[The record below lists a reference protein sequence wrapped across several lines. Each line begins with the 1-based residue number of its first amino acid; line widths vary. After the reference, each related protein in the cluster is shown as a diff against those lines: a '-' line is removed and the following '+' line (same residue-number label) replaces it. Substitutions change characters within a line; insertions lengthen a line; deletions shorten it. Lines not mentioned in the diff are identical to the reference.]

1 MAKLERFEDLEV
13 WKQARVLAGRIY
25 ALTRSAS
32 FSRDYGFRD
41 QICRAA
47 VSVVSNIA
55 EGFERH
61 STNQFLHFLD
71 IASGSAGE
79 VRAQLYLALDFGY
92 IEELEFQAAMT
103 DVDRVGQMLTKLKQ
117 YLRNH
122 RDPTPQRPNPSSPNR
137 SNDSTIHRINDF
149 SPQRSNDP
157 TIQQSNDSS
166 QRPTDCVP

>member
-25 ALTRSAS
+25 ALTRNAS
-32 FSRDYGFRD
+32 FSRDHGFRD

-79 VRAQLYLALDFGY
+79 VRAQLYLALDFAY
-92 IEELEFQAAMT
+92 IDAPQFQAAMT

-122 RDPTPQRPNPSSPNR
+122 RDPTPPRPIVSSSQRSNHPTPPRPNPSSPKR
-137 SNDSTIHRINDF
+137 SNDSTI
-149 SPQRSNDP
+149 QRSNNP
-157 TIQQSNDSS
+157 S